1 MSPKL
6 EVDDKGL
13 RLDYKAQR
21 AIIKTLNFQLSA
33 WRAVEPEDMDE
44 DAFIDL
50 QNDIGYLENLTG
62 SLEADFESK
71 Y

>member
-6 EVDDKGL
+6 EVDNKGL
-13 RLDYKAQR
+13 LLDYKAQR
-21 AIIKTLNFQLSA
+21 AIIKALNFQLSSL
-33 WRAVEPEDMDE
+33 RAIEPDDMDE

-50 QNDIGYLENLTG
+50 QNDIGYLEILTG